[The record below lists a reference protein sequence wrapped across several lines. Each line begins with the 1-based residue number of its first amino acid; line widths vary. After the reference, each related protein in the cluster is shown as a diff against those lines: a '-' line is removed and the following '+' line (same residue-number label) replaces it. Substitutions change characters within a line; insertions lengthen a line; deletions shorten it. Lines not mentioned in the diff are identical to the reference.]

1 MKKLLVLM
9 ILATITLCLLAVL
22 IPSSRQY
29 LFPENKLVEAITAGL
44 YLIAFL
50 TATIIA
56 VKTKKHRITYVIIA
70 LLSVFAFLEEL
81 SYGEQAFNLKFD
93 RVYGLDLSTAHN
105 IIQLPYYFLKENSEI
120 LLNTF
125 LIIASIKI
133 LAVTL
138 LMYSQRTRINIF
150 FEKIPPTR
158 FLFIFFILA
167 GTALVIDS
175 GVAYH
180 RFLPY
185 IEEILELNASIALLF
200 GAIPL
205 NITTKANKL

>member
-1 MKKLLVLM
+1 M
-9 ILATITLCLLAVL
+9 ILATVTLCLLAVL
-22 IPSSRQY
+22 IPSSRPL
-29 LFPENKLVEAITAGL
+29 LFPENKLVEVMTAGM

-56 VKTKKHRITYVIIA
+56 IKTKKYRITYAIIA

-93 RVYGLDLSTAHN
+93 RAYGLDLSNAHN
-105 IIQLPYYFLKENSEI
+105 IIQLPYYFLKENSKI

-133 LAVTL
+133 LAITL
-138 LMYSQRTRINIF
+138 LMHSQRTRINTF

-167 GTALVIDS
+167 GTALVLDS
-175 GVAYH
+175 GIAFTH
-180 RFLPY
+180 FSSY
-185 IEEILELNASIALLF
+185 IEEILELNASMALLF

-205 NITTKANKL
+205 NTKHKENTANEPVA